1 MKKYYNYL
9 LYISIISVVVNESL
23 YMIFGSFMEF
33 VQWFSLIIVAFG
45 VPRYLLGKEHNRFLT
60 FSLILALLLI
70 TYFIVTPKVE
80 NSTTHLKNCLFPLFS
95 ALLFFTGRFNEKQTK
110 RFFWILSIL
119 SIISLFDRLTTI
131 RLVDDNAYGGGYLAL
146 ICLPLG
152 LYNLRHQKL
161 YIRLIWIFFIMVV
174 VMNALKRGDILALG
188 VSLIIYF
195 LFVVKTESSRK
206 IFRYYF
212 LIIIA
217 IVIGVLYFNYFLESS
232 ELARMRYEQTIE
244 GNSSERDIIYTAFW
258 NHFVNSPIET
268 KVIGNGFSSTVT
280 IGHIVAHNDWLELLI
295 DEGLLGVSLYL
306 MMFLSLFGFFIK
318 GKIPNSFRPVLAM
331 TVGIFLVKSAF
342 SMMIFSLPS
351 TALFSLIGYILN
363 PHTMQTE
370 RNYYEKSYSNEGRD
384 N

>member
-1 MKKYYNYL
+1 MKNYYNYL
-9 LYISIISVVVNESL
+9 LYISILSIVVNESL
-23 YMIFGSFMEF
+23 YMIFGSFMQF
-33 VQWFSLIIVAFG
+33 VQWLSLIIVAFG

-70 TYFIVTPKVE
+70 AYFIVTPKVE
-80 NSTTHLKNCLFPLFS
+80 DSTTHLKACLFSLFS
-95 ALLFFTGRFNEKQTK
+95 ALPFFTGSFNEKQIK
-110 RFFWILSIL
+110 RFFWTLSIL

-152 LYNLRHQKL
+152 LYNLRHQKM

-195 LFVVKTESSRK
+195 LFVVKTESGRK
-206 IFRYYF
+206 KFRYYF

-268 KVIGNGFSSTVT
+268 KVIGNGFSSTLT

-331 TVGIFLVKSAF
+331 TLGIFLVKSAF
-342 SMMIFSLPS
+342 SMLIFAMPS
-351 TALFSLIGYILN
+351 TALFSLIGYMLN
-363 PHTMQTE
+363 PQTMQTE